1 MVNQFFLPLPTI
13 IFIQNGHDLSNHS
26 DASKGDSQN
35 KGTAPT
41 VNNKPS
47 TTLMGLSDPIIKRK
61 RVKRKNKKNAIPL
74 LFDLLSALE
83 RAVERGGLS
92 IHLAHNTQTV

>member
-1 MVNQFFLPLPTI
+1 MDMMSNQ
-13 IFIQNGHDLSNHS
+13 S

-47 TTLMGLSDPIIKRK
+47 VTLMGLSDPIIKRESDE
-61 RVKRKNKKNAIPL
+61 KNK
-74 LFDLLSALE
+74 
-83 RAVERGGLS
+83 
-92 IHLAHNTQTV
+92 

>member
-1 MVNQFFLPLPTI
+1 MSNQ
-13 IFIQNGHDLSNHS
+13 S

-47 TTLMGLSDPIIKRK
+47 VTLMGLSDPIIKRESDE
-61 RVKRKNKKNAIPL
+61 KKQTKKQRYPSIVWSPECL
-74 LFDLLSALE
+74 LRELWREKD
-83 RAVERGGLS
+83 
-92 IHLAHNTQTV
+92 

>member
-1 MVNQFFLPLPTI
+1 MVNTFFLALPTI
-13 IFIQNGHDLSNHS
+13 IFIQNGHDLSNQS

-47 TTLMGLSDPIIKRK
+47 ATLMGLSDPITNRESDEKT
-61 RVKRKNKKNAIPL
+61 KKT
-74 LFDLLSALE
+74 LSLYCL
-83 RAVERGGLS
+83 VS
-92 IHLAHNTQTV
+92 